1 MAGIKG
7 LGKGD
12 RESAEARAEQAINP
26 KAQEAAAQDFIS
38 VSQKRIKSS
47 VNNERTRVYERFMFS
62 LTKSVSDDIDN
73 ISYMPKG
80 FRVNRSDV
88 VKAAIE
94 LLKSQP
100 EE

>member
-1 MAGIKG
+1 
-7 LGKGD
+7 
-12 RESAEARAEQAINP
+12 
-26 KAQEAAAQDFIS
+26 
-38 VSQKRIKSS
+38 
-47 VNNERTRVYERFMFS
+47 MFS

-100 EE
+100 EEEVIKQLMKVK